1 MYMKTLI
8 LIPTFNAQDTLLDTL
23 AELET
28 NAPDADVL
36 FIDHGSTD
44 RTKHQLR
51 INDINHLI
59 LPLETSYYQAL
70 SLGMK
75 FASKNNYDIVIEWDD
90 KLKFEA
96 KDIKYFITT
105 MQRNKSDLILG
116 SRFVN
121 KKPGRSFRWA
131 GTRALRRATRF
142 ATGKK
147 ITDPTFRF
155 RAYGKK
161 AIAELSKEEG
171 TGPAPDTIAKLLK
184 YNLTYREVY
193 AELKGNHKKQLHY
206 GYRSSVGEIFR
217 WTSWIIFVLPFK
229 RVKKGSA

>member
-1 MYMKTLI
+1 MKILI

-23 AELET
+23 ADLET
-28 NAPDADVL
+28 SVPEADVL

-51 INDINHLI
+51 INGINHLI

-75 FASKNNYDIVIEWDD
+75 FAFKNKYDIVIEWDD

-96 KDIKYFITT
+96 KDIKYFIAT
-105 MQRNKSDLILG
+105 MQRNKTDLILG

-121 KKPGRSFRWA
+121 KKPPRSLRWS
-131 GTRALRRATRF
+131 GTRALKRVTRL

-147 ITDPTFRF
+147 LTDPTFRF

-161 AIAELSKEEG
+161 AINELAKEEIP
-171 TGPAPDTIAKLLK
+171 GPAPDTIALFLK
-184 YNLTYREVY
+184 KGMSYREVFT
-193 AELKGNHKKQLHY
+193 ELGGEHNKQLHY
-206 GYRSSVGEIFR
+206 GYASSFGEIFR
-217 WTSWIIFVLPFK
+217 WVSWILFILPFK